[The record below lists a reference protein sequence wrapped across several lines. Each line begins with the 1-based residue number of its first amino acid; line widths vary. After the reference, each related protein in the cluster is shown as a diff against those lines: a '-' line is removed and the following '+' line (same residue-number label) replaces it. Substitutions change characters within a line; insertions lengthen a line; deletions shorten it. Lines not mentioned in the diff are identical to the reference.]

1 MLTSGEGR
9 RLMYQKNTNRLPS
22 QPVADG
28 LFFFLTTRLR
38 HLSILPRHV
47 IFITVRELK
56 VSQHHVVS
64 SHMTPEY

>member
-9 RLMYQKNTNRLPS
+9 RLMSQKNTNRLPS

-28 LFFFLTTRLR
+28 

-47 IFITVRELK
+47 IFIIVRELK